1 MTRTKTRSA
10 IEMSKFIS
18 GLLLVIAGPTWFF
31 VLNGSAKLGAV
42 AAVFGAV
49 IILLS
54 FLGHACVDCNTTM
67 RSKEYGFPPEIA
79 PRVKSAIEGE
89 DMDALAALIRGPQI
103 SNRADHRAGLDVGYC
118 PKCGKV
124 ATLLGMHM
132 DKARGNETL
141 GEREVFGEKVTKL
154 TAAVADVNP
163 R

>member
-1 MTRTKTRSA
+1 
-10 IEMSKFIS
+10 MSKFMP
-18 GLLLVIAGPTWFF
+18 GLLLVAAGLGYFF
-31 VLNGSAKLGAV
+31 VADGGVKVSV
-42 AAVFGAV
+42 AAFAFGAV
-49 IILLS
+49 LILLS
-54 FLGHACVDCNTTM
+54 LLGHACVDCNTTM
-67 RSKEYGFPPEIA
+67 SSKEYGLAPELA
-79 PRVKSAIEGE
+79 PKVKSAIEGE